1 MENTPILKLPLV
13 MPSQMQQFVTHNEA
27 LTLLDGI
34 TQLSVIARTLVVA
47 PAGASEGDRY
57 IVAADASGEWDGW
70 DLAIALRADGAWRQI
85 APGEG
90 WLAWVQA
97 ENLLLAWDGAAWTPV
112 SGAGSDGN
120 FPTVGVNASPDSTNR
135 IAIKSDAALFSH
147 DDVTPGS
154 GDIRIKANKAAAG
167 KTASFLF
174 QDNWSGRAEFGLAG
188 DDDFHVKVSA
198 DGSSWKDAL
207 IINRSTGAVS
217 MPFTSLGGSLS
228 ILTAEGTAGTSMP
241 SNTYVD
247 QTFGTTSRNDFGS
260 GAWNG
265 TTFTAPA
272 AGVYDFSAVLG
283 VDGNPSSTSIYF
295 YKNGAIQL
303 AFSEIVGNSGQNT
316 IASRAVLTLATGD
329 TVRARMRHNDPSTQP
344 GLGSAVFSI
353 LRLG

>member
-1 MENTPILKLPLV
+1 MDAGFRRR
-13 MPSQMQQFVTHNEA
+13 QRRQF
-27 LTLLDGI
+27 
-34 TQLSVIARTLVVA
+34 
-47 PAGASEGDRY
+47 
-57 IVAADASGEWDGW
+57 
-70 DLAIALRADGAWRQI
+70 
-85 APGEG
+85 
-90 WLAWVQA
+90 
-97 ENLLLAWDGAAWTPV
+97 
-112 SGAGSDGN
+112 SDGRRQR
-120 FPTVGVNASPDSTNR
+120 VAGQHQPDR
-135 IAIKSDAALFSH
+135 DQVRRGAVLARRRHA
-147 DDVTPGS
+147 GS

-283 VDGNPSSTSIYF
+283 VDGSPSSTSMYF
-295 YKNGAIQL
+295 YKNGSTQ
-303 AFSEIVGNSGQNT
+303 FGFNEIVGNGGQNT
-316 IASRAVLTLATGD
+316 ILCRIVLALASGD
-329 TVRARMRHNDPSTQP
+329 TMRVRMRHNNPSTQP
-344 GLGSAVFSI
+344 GLSSAVFSI
-353 LRLG
+353 VRLG